1 MKYHLKSLNSWQ
13 GSKGPL
19 RWFLRILSI
28 YAVVAFANALFAS
41 GCLMLAIALFVSGC
55 SQKSSTTFSS
65 EANQEIGNTNPAAV
79 TAPSAQP
86 VPGTASVV
94 QTDGQPD
101 MAELN
106 RVAKF
111 WMFRNR
117 RRPTGWDDF
126 VANAGVQI
134 PPPPPGKKYVLSQ
147 DMRVT
152 LENR

>member
-1 MKYHLKSLNSWQ
+1 MKYHLKSPNSGQ
-13 GSKGPL
+13 GRKSPL
-19 RWFLRILSI
+19 RWFVRILSI
-28 YAVVAFANALFAS
+28 YAVVVFANALFAG
-41 GCLMLAIALFVSGC
+41 GCLMLAIALFDSGC

-65 EANQEIGNTNPAAV
+65 EANQEVGNTNPAAV

-117 RRPTGWDDF
+117 RRPTSWDDF

-147 DMRVT
+147 DTRVT